1 MWWAGAAMCSPLP
14 AAAVH
19 SLRLAGG
26 VACLVLGVLFCLL
39 AGGFALA
46 GPRAAR
52 FVSGFSTLSPTQR
65 SRYDTAAISR
75 DYVRRFLGWGVL
87 LLVGAG
93 GSALWNGWAA
103 ALALIVW
110 QLLFWRQVHWNPEEE
125 FSDYLIKETS
135 KE

>member
-1 MWWAGAAMCSPLP
+1 M
-14 AAAVH
+14 H
-19 SLRLAGG
+19 SLRLTGG

-46 GPRAAR
+46 GPGAAR